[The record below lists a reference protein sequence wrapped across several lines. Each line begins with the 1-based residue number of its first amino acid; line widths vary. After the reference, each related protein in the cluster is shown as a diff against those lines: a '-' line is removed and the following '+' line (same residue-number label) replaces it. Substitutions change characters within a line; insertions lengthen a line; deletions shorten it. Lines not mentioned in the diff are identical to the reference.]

1 MERYEPSPTRQTPAT
16 DQLFAVR
23 VHIYNGKENPGTDY
37 SFVDGKSSAAPE
49 ERYYVPPNSVVIGPR
64 TIATKVSSGAAKR
77 RSIASPVH
85 SVIGCLSEQQFIKN
99 TDTRKMRVF
108 GIAPEGIPIAN
119 AKALQD
125 SVNHDSLG
133 RFSVIHHGVAT
144 LSVPY
149 TLNDSDAT
157 DSCGHKD
164 KKIGDVV
171 IVLNDH
177 RYTPSEAYGFN
188 GDPGATCRPVPVQFI
203 SRANYHAFMTNQ
215 PIAVPEYKLAATD
228 PNGGAITGNLN
239 NASSDWYA
247 ASKQAM
253 LDSMV
258 GFVLETGGSRRNEIR
273 VMLRLDS
280 TPGHDLSPNVS
291 QEMFRAVLQQ
301 ISNRRGGAAG
311 ALPVDNLVGNVDF
324 PDIDAAAAAT
334 LPRPTTTLAHGTTGP
349 FTDSISGAFADGLP
363 DDCYDGNAV
372 GSVLGMA
379 GAVIAA
385 KTNQPVGPITP
396 GTDPRMAAACC
407 SRASNA
413 QLGLDATL
421 SPVAGG
427 LAAAVLGH
435 DSSAPATTAQ
445 VGAIGDVLRSLAD
458 SNASASTHNV
468 RLGAVEASMADIPPE
483 VVASH
488 HLVHPDYGTVVNPA
502 FVEGLSPDS
511 ITLCPYKTAR
521 VGNADDIQ
529 KQIAAAVEVAQ
540 RSGVCVHTSARAD
553 DMANAL
559 GSMF

>member
-1 MERYEPSPTRQTPAT
+1 
-16 DQLFAVR
+16 
-23 VHIYNGKENPGTDY
+23 
-37 SFVDGKSSAAPE
+37 
-49 ERYYVPPNSVVIGPR
+49 
-64 TIATKVSSGAAKR
+64 
-77 RSIASPVH
+77 
-85 SVIGCLSEQQFIKN
+85 
-99 TDTRKMRVF
+99 
-108 GIAPEGIPIAN
+108 
-119 AKALQD
+119 
-125 SVNHDSLG
+125 
-133 RFSVIHHGVAT
+133 
-144 LSVPY
+144 
-149 TLNDSDAT
+149 
-157 DSCGHKD
+157 
-164 KKIGDVV
+164 
-171 IVLNDH
+171 
-177 RYTPSEAYGFN
+177 
-188 GDPGATCRPVPVQFI
+188 
-203 SRANYHAFMTNQ
+203 
-215 PIAVPEYKLAATD
+215 
-228 PNGGAITGNLN
+228 
-239 NASSDWYA
+239 
-247 ASKQAM
+247 
-253 LDSMV
+253 
-258 GFVLETGGSRRNEIR
+258 
-273 VMLRLDS
+273 
-280 TPGHDLSPNVS
+280 
-291 QEMFRAVLQQ
+291 MFRAVLQE
-301 ISNRRGGAAG
+301 IANRRGSTGTGRAA
-311 ALPVDNLVGNVDF
+311 ASLLANPLF

-334 LPRPTTTLAHGTTGP
+334 RPNPTSTLTHGTAGA

-435 DSSAPATTAQ
+435 ESSAPATTAQ

-488 HLVHPDYGTVVNPA
+488 HLVHPDYGTVANPA
-502 FVEGLSPDS
+502 FVEGLSPES

-521 VGNADDIQ
+521 VGNVDDIQ

-553 DMANAL
+553 DMADAL